1 MLTAPSISRCTLFQ
15 GLSRRVDLRGKVH
28 LASPFNVT
36 SQQHFSAQNWDL
48 RSTYSRFGYSRGY
61 TSGSTRKMAAGLPV
75 VVVGRN
81 PKIAGK
87 VREGLGPEYD
97 AIHIILS
104 LEQATT
110 DIPLLLATP
119 SQTPPNSQDNQGSQK
134 YGARPVAVAVGG
146 GFNDEMF
153 AEIKNACKD
162 VDKGV
167 VWLRADV
174 AKIKEM
180 PPLSELE
187 AYGEETARRVK
198 KKLEELGVGGGDG
211 EGKEG
216 VYFFT

>member
-1 MLTAPSISRCTLFQ
+1 MFTPRCITIS
-15 GLSRRVDLRGKVH
+15 
-28 LASPFNVT
+28 
-36 SQQHFSAQNWDL
+36 
-48 RSTYSRFGYSRGY
+48 SRFARLGTISEQLLATRSPVGSKQLSSTTTVRGTVGWSFRDSRANYS
-61 TSGSTRKMAAGLPV
+61 SGSSRMAAAGLPV

-81 PKIAGK
+81 ANIARK

-97 AIHIILS
+97 VIHIILS
-104 LEQATT
+104 QTQATA

-119 SQTPPNSQDNQGSQK
+119 SQTPPDSEYNYGSQK
-134 YGARPVAVAVGG
+134 YGARPVAIAVGG
-146 GFNDEMF
+146 GFDDRMF
-153 AEIKNACKD
+153 AEIKDACKD

-174 AKIKEM
+174 TKIKEM
-180 PPLSELE
+180 PPLNDLE

-198 KKLEELGVGGGDG
+198 RKLGELGIGEEGA